1 MSPGDEEWLGGMD
14 VGLQCPSAA
23 GSCSPAGSK
32 ILKHI
37 QQVMWMLQGELKFPD
52 SRFALLNRDL

>member
-1 MSPGDEEWLGGMD
+1 MSPGDEKWLGGMD
-14 VGLQCPSAA
+14 VGLRCLSAA
-23 GSCSPAGSK
+23 RYCSPAGSE

-52 SRFALLNRDL
+52 SHFALFNRDL